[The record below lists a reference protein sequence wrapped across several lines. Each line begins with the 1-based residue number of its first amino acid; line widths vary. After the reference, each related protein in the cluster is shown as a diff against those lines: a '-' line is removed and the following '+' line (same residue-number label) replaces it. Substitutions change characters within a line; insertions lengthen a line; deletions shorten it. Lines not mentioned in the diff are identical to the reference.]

1 LLQVIEI
8 DILAPMLDPIY
19 LENDQV
25 IVHAIRPQELE
36 RYETIIKEV
45 YQIFSDQG
53 TLEFLPDKRLRSVSD
68 AENWLKST
76 ILNFHCGNNFLHFI
90 TDKRTG
96 KILGMVDLF
105 APSTIS
111 AYYKINQPPYF
122 IEFYLRSS
130 AKGKKIM
137 SNLLPQLLVQLGSR
151 GITAVGAVIN
161 NHNHAAQKVLLKA
174 GFCYRRRF
182 DIVQGLYQYDQYN
195 ATAELRRVG

>member
-36 RYETIIKEV
+36 RYETIVKDI

-90 TDKRTG
+90 SDKSSG
-96 KILGMVDLF
+96 KILGMVDIF

-137 SNLLPQLLVQLGSR
+137 TKLLPQLMTELKSR
-151 GITAVGAVIN
+151 GIATVGAVIN
-161 NHNHAAQKVLLKA
+161 NHNHAAKRVLLNA
-174 GFCYRRRF
+174 GFCYRSKF
-182 DIVQGLYQYDQYN
+182 DIIQGFYQYDQY
-195 ATAELRRVG
+195 AELTGLRNVG